1 MNKDFDGKHR
11 NCHLQGKAVN
21 HPVTTA
27 EFAETSG
34 NFVPLHGLI
43 PKANIKH

>member
-27 EFAETSG
+27 E
-34 NFVPLHGLI
+34 LQ
-43 PKANIKH
+43 KHRAILFLYMA